1 MEKDIIL
8 LLSGFIV
15 GAMNAIA
22 GGGMLVGFP
31 VLVALGIPPITA
43 SATGTVITTPGQI
56 ASAIG
61 YWKYLRKVPIRYA
74 QLLVPTVIGAIL
86 GALTLRNTS
95 PHDFAR
101 MVPALVLFGVVLFA
115 FQPLLHLHLHRHLKG
130 SLKGR
135 TKKAL
140 PLVILGL
147 PMIPIC
153 FYGGYF
159 GAGYGFLMLAFLGFT
174 SLPDTHM
181 INAMKNV
188 SAIFVSTTSMICIY
202 SAHLIDWRVGLIAAI
217 GAAAGGFLGARGAQR
232 MSSHWLRIAIICI
245 GLAAVVYLAL
255 QQY

>member
-1 MEKDIIL
+1 MEKDIAL
-8 LLSGFIV
+8 VLVGFVV

-31 VLVALGIPPITA
+31 VLVALGVPPIA
-43 SATGTVITTPGQI
+43 ANATGAVITAPGQL

-61 YWKYLRKVPIRYA
+61 YWKYLRKVPLRYTW
-74 QLLVPTVIGAIL
+74 LLAPAVVGSAM

-101 MVPALVLFGVVLFA
+101 LVPMLVLFGVGLFA
-115 FQPLLHLHLHRHLKG
+115 FQPLLHFHLHRHLKG
-130 SLKGR
+130 R
-135 TKKAL
+135 TKTVL

-147 PMIPIC
+147 AMIPLC

-174 SLPDTHM
+174 NLQDTHM
-181 INAMKNV
+181 VNAMKNV
-188 SAIFVSTTSMICIY
+188 SAIFVSSTSIICLY
-202 SAHLIDWRVGLIAAI
+202 GTHLIQWRTGLVTAI
-217 GAAAGGFLGARGAQR
+217 GTITGGFLGARGAQKV
-232 MSSHWLRIAIICI
+232 SNHWLRVSIIVI
-245 GLAAVVYLAL
+245 GLAAVVYLAF